1 MALAS
6 LAKTPG
12 RQDATASGAPRMSRR
27 WLYLAVFA
35 LQLAIAPFFVHDWDG
50 FVLIRSALEF
60 AGGVSPYATS
70 EAAPPHIYLDDQWP
84 PVNTWYAYPPLVL
97 LIVTPF
103 VAAAQWLVAEPWA
116 LRVALKLPFI
126 VGNLALAHVA
136 WRLVLRLTGD
146 ARKATLAE
154 RMLLLNPFL
163 IFLAAAWGMFDAIMM
178 ALLLLSLLWLS
189 QERHGRAG
197 VVFGLAA
204 LVKVFPLFVAPLWM
218 IYAWRRDGGAK
229 AARFVGAAAATGIAV
244 ALPFFL
250 LNPRGFLEQTLL
262 MHWARGAQGFALVS
276 FPLQLRNL
284 NNLFGWSI
292 PIAPQSIVLAV
303 AGMLLIVTVLLLLT
317 RAGATRTPLDLLRVS
332 GVIFT
337 AVLLVN
343 KVVNE
348 QYLVMP
354 IVVLTLLAVMGT
366 VPMRWPRVYVWG
378 AFVSSVLIGLHFVT
392 FIPADLTGGTTLR
405 PDELVQALAHALDLP
420 VIVVFSVPHALAIL
434 ALVPALVVSARFVWP
449 DLRAAV
455 LDVRGW
461 LAARLRPVAPR
472 RAPHVAAFALM
483 LLVALPPVT
492 SGVLAVPEATAWAP
506 ELPERGIVLAQY
518 DLAISNPSHDPEV
531 RDGFWARGDYA
542 KPVAGFY
549 SATTG
554 KVREDLA
561 TLAAIGVDVV
571 IVSYSAGNRLRLETF
586 IASAAEAGLRVA
598 PMLDLGALAHC
609 PDAQRLRPSVVP
621 PLGELAWTPENGALA
636 KSCAEGA
643 LRPFRD
649 HAAGFRVDGRPVL
662 WLTNATML
670 DPRGAWTQTLAAA
683 AGDAYLVGGVTLARP
698 RGPLA
703 LDAAYVQPPETPAL
717 DAWRDAARGDAI
729 VAAFPGTWALPAPA
743 AWEASWQ
750 EAAGAAWIVLPW
762 NLHRDAAAL
771 EPVTGGPDL
780 VADAGVRI
788 APT

>member
-1 MALAS
+1 MIL
-6 LAKTPG
+6 G
-12 RQDATASGAPRMSRR
+12 VRR

-50 FVLIRSALEF
+50 FVLIRSALDF
-60 AGGVSPYATS
+60 AAGVSPYATS
-70 EAAPPHIYLDDQWP
+70 ETAPPHIYLDDQWP

-126 VGNLALAHVA
+126 AGNLALAHVA
-136 WRLVLRLTGD
+136 WRLVLRLTDD
-146 ARKATLAE
+146 ARKAALAE

-178 ALLLLSLLWLS
+178 ALLLLSLLWLA
-189 QERHGRAG
+189 QERHARAG

-204 LVKVFPLFVAPLWM
+204 LIKVFPLFVAPLWM
-218 IYAWRRDGGAK
+218 IYAWRRDGAAK

-303 AGMLLIVTVLLLLT
+303 AGMLLVVTVLLLHT
-317 RAGATRTPLDLLRVS
+317 RASATRTPLDLLRVS
-332 GVIFT
+332 GVVFT

-354 IVVLTLLAVMGT
+354 IVILTLLAVMGS
-366 VPMRWPRVYVWG
+366 VPMRWPRAYAWG
-378 AFVSSVLIGLHFVT
+378 AFFSSVLIGLHFVT
-392 FIPADLTGGTTLR
+392 FVPADLTGGTTLR
-405 PDELVQALAHALDLP
+405 PDELVQALASALDLP
-420 VIVVFSVPHALAIL
+420 VIMVFSVPHAVAIL
-434 ALVPALVVSARFVWP
+434 ALVPALVISARFVWP
-449 DLRAAV
+449 DVRAAL
-455 LDVRGW
+455 LDVRAW

-472 RAPHVAAFALM
+472 RAPHVAALAVV

-492 SGVLAVPEATAWAP
+492 SGVLAVPEEVAWAP
-506 ELPERGIVLAQY
+506 ELPARGVVLAQY

-542 KPVAGFY
+542 KPLAGFY

-561 TLAAIGVDVV
+561 TLAALGVDVV
-571 IVSYSAGNRLRLETF
+571 LVTYSAGNRLRVETF
-586 IASAAEAGLRVA
+586 VASAAEAGLRVA
-598 PMLDLGALAHC
+598 PMLDMGALAHC
-609 PDAQRLRPSVVP
+609 PDAQRLRPSDVP
-621 PLGELAWTPENGALA
+621 PLGELAWTPQNAALA
-636 KSCAEGA
+636 QDCVAGA

-649 HAAGFRVDGRPVL
+649 HAAAFRVDGRPVL
-662 WLTNATML
+662 WLRNATML
-670 DPRGAWTQTLAAA
+670 DARGSWTETLGAA
-683 AGDAYLVGGVTLARP
+683 AGNSYVVGGETVAKP

-703 LDAAYVQPPETPAL
+703 LDAAYVQPPATGPL
-717 DAWRDAARGDAI
+717 DAWRAAARGDAI
-729 VAAFPGTWALPAPA
+729 VAVFPGTWGMPAPA
-743 AWEASWQ
+743 AWDASWA
-750 EAAGAAWIVLPW
+750 ETEGAAWIVLPW
-762 NLHRDAAAL
+762 NLHRDASAL
-771 EPVTGGPDL
+771 EPVEGGADL
-780 VADAGVRI
+780 VADAAARV
-788 APT
+788 AQA